1 MQFTGFEDFISDGES
16 ALYDTVYVRGGYGEV
31 GTDQK
36 TQLDHSN
43 SLLFERSLQRLR
55 QLFLSLQQKLHG
67 KVSLYKGVELG
78 VWLEEYIEE
87 KT

>member
-16 ALYDTVYVRGGYGEV
+16 ALYQMIKRGADDTVYVRGGYGEV
-31 GTDQK
+31 ETDQK

-43 SLLFERSLQRLR
+43 SLLFEMSLQQLR

-67 KVSLYKGVELG
+67 KVSLSKAWGQG
-78 VWLEEYIEE
+78 
-87 KT
+87 